1 MLINI
6 DKNHPQIL
14 EGLDIWLRLGLI
26 SNDEVKQLC
35 QKYLSTPLPQP
46 QIVKKEKLITNTKT
60 TQKQIDLQPTI
71 PNTSTA
77 KSPNLIT
84 QLLQSLMAELSLRWL
99 LFLGLFLVVVSSG
112 LLAASQWQKF
122 PPSAQYLVLLAY
134 TLCFGTAT
142 VWTRKTKKLQ
152 LTSQTLRLVTL
163 LLVPVNFWAIDG
175 LGLWNNIG
183 EYLIVVFAS
192 FFLTTIVIYF
202 YKKPNVSIK
211 WISIA
216 PLNLL
221 GLSYLHYGWR
231 VSGFPILAIYLSV
244 IGTAIASIFHNQSQK
259 ITETIEIENKTN
271 TRDPLTG
278 IAIVIYTLLIL
289 LTRAIFIAN
298 VDIAKLGLALG
309 IIGWI
314 LLKNNTLNQIK
325 GKLFVQN
332 WIGISLLL
340 LGWLVSLDAQPWQAL
355 IINIISLLLLAENL
369 QKSWRPIQLSAIFL
383 IGLQTTRLGWRLIL
397 ITTGQ
402 NLVETTTQI
411 FNSQNS
417 PQSLLSLAWFPYL
430 ILMVWVTNW
439 IYHCQQINLSK
450 FSEKIC
456 LGFGVFLNILS
467 WQNPLTIFLNLLA
480 STITLAIFI
489 TGRQGTRINLIY
501 LTHITGLLS
510 IFSGINYFLPD
521 LSLTTWAII
530 LLIMMVSEWGIFI
543 LQTKITAET
552 RIVTP
557 KSSISLLSCFCL
569 SAWHLGL
576 VLAVISYILWLSN
589 LEKFSPNICT
599 TINCQLS
606 AKWGII
612 WLITPLA
619 LTTISSKIISF
630 RKIAAKLSVAALIML
645 QSLTLWQPETRLIGL
660 GLAIILMLIN
670 TKNILTQTAANITVG
685 FVLTFITICLWSGAL
700 GLPPISGVE
709 WLLILSLYLVSLWLL
724 YSRIIQLSGKLFNI
738 YPQALDG
745 WTIILCCLEL
755 IILTIHSLGIYWKII
770 NPSIIVIIS
779 ATLTLFAIGYR
790 GLIKQKAENS
800 SLTFSLNNFVQSNA
814 TIYSFSWA
822 LELLTVE
829 ILGSVNKSIISL
841 AIANLALGLF
851 VQILG
856 DWLQRKVGINN
867 LSKSWQI
874 IPLLYGILGAL
885 LRVSIF
891 NNWTGL
897 TSLALSFILIGVG
910 KRQPQLKP
918 ILYLGI
924 LGISISA
931 AELLSYQIFTL
942 SLGEKLVAYAS
953 LGTTITYSYRLLSP
967 WLLDYLKLTAIE
979 IKNIAN
985 IHWAISSLLLLLLA
999 GYNLKSNPILGLTT
1013 AILLSR
1019 YAIMQGKNNPNLQQ
1033 AETWIYLGVIE
1044 GYAVTIYI
1052 INLLSITEILLSWL
1066 GAIAA
1071 IISYFI
1077 YLLPW
1082 ENWGWTQKPWRRISL
1097 IIPII
1102 TIVITNLRLDY
1113 TPPWFWYLSILITAG
1128 FYIVIS
1134 KVNKQIRL
1142 TYISAGLINYGLVIW
1157 LNNLGASIQT
1167 LLYITPIGLS
1177 LLYVAKVDPYL
1188 KLPKNKNIRHN
1199 LQILGSGI
1207 ICFVALLENQWTGL
1221 LSGIISI
1228 VVIFAGLGLRTRAFL
1243 YVGTI
1248 TLIINVFNQLIIL
1261 NSLYSFFKWVI
1272 SLIVGIAFIWIAAS
1286 FETRREQIN
1295 NLLQNWIEEL
1305 EKWE

>member
-298 VDIAKLGLALG
+298 VDITKLGLALG

-411 FNSQNS
+411 FNTQNS

-439 IYHCQQINLSK
+439 IYHRQQINLSK

-480 STITLAIFI
+480 STITLTIFI
-489 TGRQGTRINLIY
+489 TGRQATRINLIY

-589 LEKFSPNICT
+589 LENFSPNICT

-885 LRVSIF
+885 LRVTIF

-985 IHWAISSLLLLLLA
+985 IHWAISSLILLLLA

-1134 KVNKQIRL
+1134 KVNQQIQL
-1142 TYISAGLINYGLVIW
+1142 TYISVGLINYALVIW

-1248 TLIINVFNQLIIL
+1248 TLIINVFNQLIVL

>member
-244 IGTAIASIFHNQSQK
+244 IGTAIATIFHNQSQK

-298 VDIAKLGLALG
+298 VDITKLGLALG

-411 FNSQNS
+411 FNTQNS

-439 IYHCQQINLSK
+439 IYHRQQINLSK

-489 TGRQGTRINLIY
+489 TGRQATRINLIY

-589 LEKFSPNICT
+589 LENFSPNICT

-885 LRVSIF
+885 LRVTIF

-942 SLGEKLVAYAS
+942 SLAEKLVAYAS

-985 IHWAISSLLLLLLA
+985 IHWAISSLILLLLA

-1013 AILLSR
+1013 AILLTR

-1134 KVNKQIRL
+1134 KVNQQIQL
-1142 TYISAGLINYGLVIW
+1142 TYISVGLINYALVIW

-1248 TLIINVFNQLIIL
+1248 TLIINVFNQLIVL

>member
-244 IGTAIASIFHNQSQK
+244 IGTAIATIFHNQSQK

-298 VDIAKLGLALG
+298 VDITKLGLALG

-411 FNSQNS
+411 FNTQNS

-439 IYHCQQINLSK
+439 IYHRQQINLSK

-489 TGRQGTRINLIY
+489 TGRQATRINLIY

-589 LEKFSPNICT
+589 LENFSPNICT

-885 LRVSIF
+885 LRVTIF

-985 IHWAISSLLLLLLA
+985 IHWAISSLILLLLA

-1142 TYISAGLINYGLVIW
+1142 TYISVGLINYGLVIW

-1248 TLIINVFNQLIIL
+1248 TLIINVFNQLIVL

>member
-244 IGTAIASIFHNQSQK
+244 IGTAIATIFHNQSQK

-298 VDIAKLGLALG
+298 VDITKLGLALG

-411 FNSQNS
+411 FNTQNS

-439 IYHCQQINLSK
+439 IYHRQQINLSK

-489 TGRQGTRINLIY
+489 TGRQATRINLIY

-589 LEKFSPNICT
+589 LENFSPNICT

-885 LRVSIF
+885 LRVTIF

-985 IHWAISSLLLLLLA
+985 IHWAISSLILLLLA

-1102 TIVITNLRLDY
+1102 TIVITNLRLDF

-1142 TYISAGLINYGLVIW
+1142 TYISVGLINYGLVIW

>member
-99 LFLGLFLVVVSSG
+99 LFLGLFLVLVSSG
-112 LLAASQWQKF
+112 LLAASQWQKI

-244 IGTAIASIFHNQSQK
+244 IGTAIATIFHNQSQK

-298 VDIAKLGLALG
+298 VDITKLGLALG
-309 IIGWI
+309 ISGWI
-314 LLKNNTLNQIK
+314 LLKNNILNQIK

-411 FNSQNS
+411 FNTQNS

-439 IYHCQQINLSK
+439 IYHRQQINLSK

-489 TGRQGTRINLIY
+489 TGRQATRINLIY

-589 LEKFSPNICT
+589 LENFLPNICT

-885 LRVSIF
+885 LRVTIF

-931 AELLSYQIFTL
+931 TELLSYQIFTL

-979 IKNIAN
+979 IKKIAN
-985 IHWAISSLLLLLLA
+985 IHWAISSLILLLLA

-1102 TIVITNLRLDY
+1102 TIVITNLRLDF
-1113 TPPWFWYLSILITAG
+1113 TLPWFWYVSILITAG

-1142 TYISAGLINYGLVIW
+1142 TYISVGLINYALVIW

>member
-244 IGTAIASIFHNQSQK
+244 IGTAIATIFHNQSQK

-298 VDIAKLGLALG
+298 VDITKLGLALG

-340 LGWLVSLDAQPWQAL
+340 LGWLVSLDAQPWQTL

-411 FNSQNS
+411 FNTQNS

-439 IYHCQQINLSK
+439 IYHRQQINLSK

-489 TGRQGTRINLIY
+489 TRRQATRINLIY

-589 LEKFSPNICT
+589 LENFSPNICT

-738 YPQALDG
+738 YSQALDG

-885 LRVSIF
+885 LRVTIF

-1134 KVNKQIRL
+1134 KVNQQIQL
-1142 TYISAGLINYGLVIW
+1142 TYISVGLINYGLVIW

-1248 TLIINVFNQLIIL
+1248 TLIINVFNQLIVL

>member
-298 VDIAKLGLALG
+298 VDITKLGLALG
-309 IIGWI
+309 ISGWI

-383 IGLQTTRLGWRLIL
+383 IGLQTTRLGWRLIP
-397 ITTGQ
+397 ITTRQ
-402 NLVETTTQI
+402 NLVETTIQI
-411 FNSQNS
+411 FNTQNS

-439 IYHCQQINLSK
+439 IYHRQQINLSK

-489 TGRQGTRINLIY
+489 TGRQPTRINLIY

-589 LEKFSPNICT
+589 LENFSPNICT

-885 LRVSIF
+885 LRVTIF

-1013 AILLSR
+1013 AILLTR

-1033 AETWIYLGVIE
+1033 AETWIHLGVIE

-1102 TIVITNLRLDY
+1102 TIVITNLRLDF
-1113 TPPWFWYLSILITAG
+1113 TPPWFWYLSILMTAG

-1142 TYISAGLINYGLVIW
+1142 TYISVGLINYGLVIW

-1221 LSGIISI
+1221 LSAIISI

-1248 TLIINVFNQLIIL
+1248 TLIINVFNQLIVL

>member
-244 IGTAIASIFHNQSQK
+244 IGTAIATIFHNQSQK

-298 VDIAKLGLALG
+298 VDITKLGLALG

-411 FNSQNS
+411 FNTQNS

-439 IYHCQQINLSK
+439 IYHRQQINLSK

-480 STITLAIFI
+480 STITLTIFI
-489 TGRQGTRINLIY
+489 TRRQATRINLIY

-589 LEKFSPNICT
+589 LENFSPNICT

-885 LRVSIF
+885 LRVTIF

-985 IHWAISSLLLLLLA
+985 IHWAISSLILLLLA

-1102 TIVITNLRLDY
+1102 TIVITNLRLDF
-1113 TPPWFWYLSILITAG
+1113 TLPWFWYVSILITAG

-1134 KVNKQIRL
+1134 KVNQQIQL
-1142 TYISAGLINYGLVIW
+1142 TYISVGLINYALVIW

-1248 TLIINVFNQLIIL
+1248 TLIINVFNQLIVL

>member
-259 ITETIEIENKTN
+259 ITETIEIQNKTN

-298 VDIAKLGLALG
+298 VDITKLGLALG
-309 IIGWI
+309 ISGWI

-411 FNSQNS
+411 FNTQNS

-439 IYHCQQINLSK
+439 IYHRQQINLSK

-480 STITLAIFI
+480 STITLTIFI
-489 TGRQGTRINLIY
+489 TRRQATRINLIY

-589 LEKFSPNICT
+589 LENFSPNICT

-745 WTIILCCLEL
+745 WSIVLCCLEL

-885 LRVSIF
+885 LRVGIF
-891 NNWTGL
+891 DNWTGL

-931 AELLSYQIFTL
+931 TELLSYQIFTL

-985 IHWAISSLLLLLLA
+985 IHWAISSLILLLLA

-1142 TYISAGLINYGLVIW
+1142 TYISVGLINYGLVIW

>member
-244 IGTAIASIFHNQSQK
+244 IGTAIATIFHNQSQK

-298 VDIAKLGLALG
+298 VDITKLGLALG
-309 IIGWI
+309 ISGWI

-411 FNSQNS
+411 FNTQNS

-439 IYHCQQINLSK
+439 IYHRQQINLSK

-480 STITLAIFI
+480 STITLAIFL
-489 TGRQGTRINLIY
+489 TGRKATRINLIY

-589 LEKFSPNICT
+589 LENFSPNICT

-738 YPQALDG
+738 YSQALDG

-885 LRVSIF
+885 LRVTIF

-931 AELLSYQIFTL
+931 TELLSYQIFTL

-985 IHWAISSLLLLLLA
+985 IHWAISSLILLLLA

-1113 TPPWFWYLSILITAG
+1113 TPPWFWYLSILMTAG

-1134 KVNKQIRL
+1134 KVNQQIQL
-1142 TYISAGLINYGLVIW
+1142 TYISVGLINYALVIW

-1248 TLIINVFNQLIIL
+1248 TLIINVFNQLIVL

>member
-244 IGTAIASIFHNQSQK
+244 IGTAIATIFHNQSQK

-298 VDIAKLGLALG
+298 VDITKLGLALG

-411 FNSQNS
+411 FNTQNS

-439 IYHCQQINLSK
+439 IYHRQQINLSK

-489 TGRQGTRINLIY
+489 TRRQATRINLIY

-589 LEKFSPNICT
+589 LENFSPNICT

-885 LRVSIF
+885 LRVTIF

-985 IHWAISSLLLLLLA
+985 IHWAISSLILLLLA

-1142 TYISAGLINYGLVIW
+1142 TYISVGLINYGLVIW

-1248 TLIINVFNQLIIL
+1248 TLIINVFNQLIVL

>member
-244 IGTAIASIFHNQSQK
+244 IGTAIATIFHNQSQK

-271 TRDPLTG
+271 ARDPITG

-298 VDIAKLGLALG
+298 VDITKLGLALG

-411 FNSQNS
+411 FNTQNS

-439 IYHCQQINLSK
+439 IYHRQQINLSK

-480 STITLAIFI
+480 STITLAIFL
-489 TGRQGTRINLIY
+489 TGRKATRINLIY

-589 LEKFSPNICT
+589 LENFSPNICT

-885 LRVSIF
+885 LRVTIF

-985 IHWAISSLLLLLLA
+985 IHWAISSLILLLLA

-1248 TLIINVFNQLIIL
+1248 TLIINVFNQLIVL

>member
-244 IGTAIASIFHNQSQK
+244 IGTAIATIFHNQSQK

-271 TRDPLTG
+271 ARDPITG

-298 VDIAKLGLALG
+298 VDITKLGLALG

-411 FNSQNS
+411 FNTQNS

-439 IYHCQQINLSK
+439 IYHRQQINLSK

-589 LEKFSPNICT
+589 LENFSPNICT

-885 LRVSIF
+885 LRVTIF

-985 IHWAISSLLLLLLA
+985 IHWAISSLILLLLA

-1102 TIVITNLRLDY
+1102 TIVITNLRLDF
-1113 TPPWFWYLSILITAG
+1113 TPPWFWYVSILITAG

-1134 KVNKQIRL
+1134 KVNQQIQL
-1142 TYISAGLINYGLVIW
+1142 TYISVGLINYGLVIW

-1248 TLIINVFNQLIIL
+1248 TLIINVFNQLIVL

>member
-244 IGTAIASIFHNQSQK
+244 IGTAIATIFHNQSQK

-298 VDIAKLGLALG
+298 VDITKLGLALG

-411 FNSQNS
+411 FNTQNS

-439 IYHCQQINLSK
+439 IYHRQQINLSK

-480 STITLAIFI
+480 STITLTIFI
-489 TGRQGTRINLIY
+489 TGRQATRINLIY

-589 LEKFSPNICT
+589 LENFSPNICT

-619 LTTISSKIISF
+619 LTTISSQIISF

-885 LRVSIF
+885 LRVTIF

-985 IHWAISSLLLLLLA
+985 IHWAISSLILLLLA

-1019 YAIMQGKNNPNLQQ
+1019 YAIMQGKNNPNLQE
-1033 AETWIYLGVIE
+1033 AETWIHLGVIE

-1102 TIVITNLRLDY
+1102 TIVITNLRLDF

-1142 TYISAGLINYGLVIW
+1142 TYISVGLINYGLVIW

-1248 TLIINVFNQLIIL
+1248 TLIINVFNQLIVL

>member
-244 IGTAIASIFHNQSQK
+244 IGTAIATIFHNQSQK

-298 VDIAKLGLALG
+298 VDITKLGLALG
-309 IIGWI
+309 ISGWI
-314 LLKNNTLNQIK
+314 LLKNNILNQIK

-383 IGLQTTRLGWRLIL
+383 IGLQTTRLGWRLIP
-397 ITTGQ
+397 ITTRQ
-402 NLVETTTQI
+402 NLVETTIQI
-411 FNSQNS
+411 FNTQNS

-439 IYHCQQINLSK
+439 IYHRQQINLSK

-489 TGRQGTRINLIY
+489 TGRQATRINLIY

-589 LEKFSPNICT
+589 LENFSPNICT
-599 TINCQLS
+599 TINCQSS

-885 LRVSIF
+885 LRVTIF

-931 AELLSYQIFTL
+931 TELLSYQIFTL

-985 IHWAISSLLLLLLA
+985 IHWAISSLILLLLA

-1134 KVNKQIRL
+1134 KVNQQIQL
-1142 TYISAGLINYGLVIW
+1142 TYISVGLINYALVIW